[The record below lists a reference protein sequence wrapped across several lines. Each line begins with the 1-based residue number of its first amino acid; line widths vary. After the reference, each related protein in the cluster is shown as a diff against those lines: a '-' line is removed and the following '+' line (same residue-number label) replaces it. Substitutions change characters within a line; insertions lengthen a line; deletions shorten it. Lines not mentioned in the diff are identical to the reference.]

1 MKQVTAEVRQYAPE
15 FTVHRDGVLLLQT
28 PYQDL
33 ARGVAKLLDA
43 GELTAEVQ
51 SVDDEGNLI

>member
-1 MKQVTAEVRQYAPE
+1 MQQKVSEVRQYAPE
-15 FTVHRDGVLLLQT
+15 FTVHRGGVLILQT

-51 SVDDEGNLI
+51 SVDNDGNLL